1 MRFWGSI
8 LVKDLK
14 LRLWPCRQADPPHLI
29 FLPPTTD
36 SRRLDPKSHSFLCI
50 PCILRWRITLLI
62 LHIINRVLL
71 DLDYLCIDF
80 SLFWKLWDFV
90 GSVLKSWLQAVLKH
104 SLLLGTFL
112 PRLTLFCEL
121 QVRLTFSLIRIN
133 FLLKTQCLVDFFCK
147 KILQAFPIA
156 PLSSVALKTAD
167 WGLSCIRIGLSL
179 NPCPWIP
186 FANFSSSSENQMSRV
201 QLVCWDCN
209 AFLEFLQINGLINS
223 QVLAGKVA

>member
-71 DLDYLCIDF
+71 NLDYLCIDF
-80 SLFWKLWDFV
+80 SLFIIYKYTSEVLRMKVLINLKEVKNNPKLTWYCLLICFV
-90 GSVLKSWLQAVLKH
+90 PVSSVWYSTAEN
-104 SLLLGTFL
+104 SLVF
-112 PRLTLFCEL
+112 
-121 QVRLTFSLIRIN
+121 VRLS
-133 FLLKTQCLVDFFCK
+133 
-147 KILQAFPIA
+147 
-156 PLSSVALKTAD
+156 
-167 WGLSCIRIGLSL
+167 
-179 NPCPWIP
+179 
-186 FANFSSSSENQMSRV
+186 
-201 QLVCWDCN
+201 
-209 AFLEFLQINGLINS
+209 
-223 QVLAGKVA
+223 